1 MVKLYSYWRSSAS
14 WRVRIA
20 LAWKG
25 IPYEYRPVHLARDGG
40 EQYRPDYL
48 AINPLSQV
56 PVLELDEGG
65 APPRRITQSMAIIAY
80 LEELHPSPPLYPA
93 DPYLRARARM
103 LAEIVNSGIQP
114 FQNTPTLRYVKQTL
128 GADERAWLHHFLGR
142 GLAALEQAATL
153 TAGPFLVGAAPTIAD
168 VCLVPQLYG
177 ARRFGVDLASYPALL
192 AADAACAQLP
202 AFIAAHGSR
211 QPDTPPSEA

>member
-1 MVKLYSYWRSSAS
+1 MMKLYSYWRSSAS

-20 LAWKG
+20 LHYKG
-25 IPYEYRPVHLARDGG
+25 IAHEYCPVHLARDGG
-40 EQYRPDYL
+40 EQYLPEYRS
-48 AINPLSQV
+48 INPLSQV
-56 PVLELDEGG
+56 PVLELEDGGG
-65 APPRRITQSMAIIAY
+65 APPRRIAQSMAIIAY

-114 FQNTPTLRYVKQTL
+114 FQNTPALRYVKETL
-128 GADERAWLHHFLGR
+128 AADERAWLHHFLGR
-142 GLAALEQAATL
+142 GLVALEQSALL

-177 ARRFGVDLASYPALL
+177 ARRFGLDLAPYPTLL
-192 AADAACAQLP
+192 GAESACATLP
-202 AFIAAHGSR
+202 AFIAAHASN
-211 QPDTPPSEA
+211 QPDSPPS